1 MSKYYLELFTSDG
14 RYIIKDSEGNVV
26 SDEPLARKEARAAV
40 AKLNN
45 VKAPVA
51 EKKKKVKK
59 SKKVKSDEEE

>member
-1 MSKYYLELFTSDG
+1 MSEHYLEIFTADNK
-14 RYIIKDSEGNVV
+14 YIIKDSEGNVV
-26 SDEPLARKEARAAV
+26 SDEPLARKEARAAF

-59 SKKVKSDEEE
+59 SKKVKSDEE